1 MIVPKKRN
9 TIAKMVSFLGSQM
22 IFLFPFRRSI
32 KKNVPIEFLT
42 MDLLVRKWSK
52 SLRETLIITLIKK

>member
-22 IFLFPFRRSI
+22 NFLFPFRRSI
-32 KKNVPIEFLT
+32 KKIVPIEIFNYGFI
-42 MDLLVRKWSK
+42 S
-52 SLRETLIITLIKK
+52 